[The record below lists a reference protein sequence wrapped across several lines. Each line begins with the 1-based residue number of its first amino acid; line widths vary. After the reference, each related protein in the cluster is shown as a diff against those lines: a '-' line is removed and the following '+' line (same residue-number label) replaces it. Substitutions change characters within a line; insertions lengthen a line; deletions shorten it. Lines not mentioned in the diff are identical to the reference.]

1 MEIFN
6 AEYQVG
12 LFGLFVLIDVK
23 NTYELIGPYSE
34 SRFKQTKLV
43 GEIL

>member
-6 AEYQVG
+6 AEYQV
-12 LFGLFVLIDVK
+12 GLFVLIDVK

-43 GEIL
+43 GDIL